1 MEDSILKTVKQ
12 ILGIPSDETGFD
24 FDLLIH
30 INSAFA
36 TLHQLG
42 VGPETVFEIEDDTA
56 VWATFIDG
64 DLRFNSVRTYVCLK
78 VKSIFDP
85 PQSSYAVTAMKEQ
98 IMEYEWRLN
107 NAREETDWTA
117 PVEV

>member
-12 ILGIPSDETGFD
+12 ILGIPEDETGFD

-42 VGPETVFEIEDDTA
+42 VGPETVFEVEDDTS
-56 VWATFIDG
+56 VWADFLDG
-64 DLRFNSVRTYVCLK
+64 RTEFNSVKTYVYLK

-85 PQSSYAVTAMKEQ
+85 PQSGYAVEAMSKQ

-107 NAREETDWTA
+107 SAREHTEWTA
-117 PVEV
+117 PV